1 MEDFTLCLTTN
12 YVFGRGVEEQVGKL
26 TSALGSRALVCC
38 GHSSA
43 RKSGVWQK
51 VLGSLEQAGV
61 HTVTL
66 EGIDPNPT
74 DDRVYEGIEICR
86 KAGVDVIVAV
96 GGGSVSIT
104 INSSSAVAVK
114 AVLVYKAN
122 TSLQYSAGT
131 IGNWASGTYTW
142 TASRQGPPGDYT
154 IRFYSASGQQ
164 MTSVDV
170 TL

>member
-1 MEDFTLCLTTN
+1 M
-12 YVFGRGVEEQVGKL
+12 
-26 TSALGSRALVCC
+26 SAAS
-38 GHSSA
+38 
-43 RKSGVWQK
+43 
-51 VLGSLEQAGV
+51 
-61 HTVTL
+61 
-66 EGIDPNPT
+66 
-74 DDRVYEGIEICR
+74 
-86 KAGVDVIVAV
+86 V

-164 MTSVDV
+164 MASVDV